1 MQLTTLAILQH
12 GQTSTMSTAPI
23 TWITGAGGLVGSA
36 LVRTAPRLAPPGQVH
51 GLIRAELDLLDV
63 DAVGRLFR
71 KESPALVIH
80 CAALTHTPTCQRDPD
95 LARKLNVDVTAR
107 LAELAED
114 IPLILFSSDL
124 VFDGRTGNYD
134 ESAPVNPLSSYART
148 KAAAEKI
155 VLANPRHT
163 VVRTSLNGG
172 TSPTGDRGFNEQLR
186 RAYAAGQKLRLFTDE
201 FRSPIAAVETARA
214 VWELAAKNQP
224 GLYHVAGAERL
235 SRWQI
240 GQLIAAR
247 CPELHPKIEPGSAAN
262 YGGEPRA
269 PDTSLNSGKAQ
280 KLLSFP
286 LPRFSEWLAEHPDAP
301 F

>member
-1 MQLTTLAILQH
+1 MQLTTLTILQH

-23 TWITGAGGLVGSA
+23 TWITGAGGLIGSA
-36 LVRTAPRLAPPGQVH
+36 LVQTAPRFAPSRRVH
-51 GLIRAELDLLDV
+51 RLIRAELDLLDF
-63 DAVGRLFR
+63 DAVERLFETETP
-71 KESPALVIH
+71 KLVIH
-80 CAALTHTPTCQRDPD
+80 CAALTHTPTCQQHPD
-95 LARKLNVDVTAR
+95 RARQLNVDVTAR
-107 LAELAED
+107 LAEIAED
-114 IPLILFSSDL
+114 IPLILFSTDL
-124 VFDGRTGNYD
+124 VFDGRTGHYD
-134 ESAPVNPLSSYART
+134 ESAPVNPLNLYAQT
-148 KAAAEKI
+148 KAEAEKI

-186 RAYAAGQKLRLFTDE
+186 RAFAAGQKLRLFTDE

-214 VWELAAKNQP
+214 VWELAAKNQA

-247 CPELHPKIEPGSAAN
+247 CPLLEPRIEPASVAN

-269 PDTSLNSGKAQ
+269 PDTSLNCRRAQ
-280 KLLSFP
+280 QLLSFP
-286 LPRFSEWLAEHPDAP
+286 LPRLSEWLTGHPDVP